1 MSNKNNEVHID
12 NIGVEFWDGGALA
25 ATFTVNYNGQS
36 ENLLE
41 WINLDSGF
49 LCEDSDAAFN
59 NNDDGGLQS
68 FDVSSDDEEY
78 DGEAYEDFKSE
89 VIGAVNDSLRENPI
103 SMDVLQRARD
113 IRVGY
118 DGKKASEDDQEEVE
132 FDVEIDGVTYSISSS
147 NSTAYVNGEDVV
159 WFNFKDSEHHL
170 GERHVLAKDVEYY
183 GYEKAVTDRIRNLYH
198 SQSHDYSM

>member
-1 MSNKNNEVHID
+1 MSNKNTELHID
-12 NIGVEFWDGGALA
+12 NVVVEFWDGGALV
-25 ATFTVNYNGQS
+25 ATFTVKYNGQS

-41 WINLDSGF
+41 WINLENGF

-89 VIGAVNDSLRENPI
+89 VIGAVNDYLRENPI

-113 IRVGY
+113 IRDGY
-118 DGKKASEDDQEEVE
+118 DGEKASEDDQEEVE

-147 NSTAYVNGEDVV
+147 NETAYVGGKDVV
-159 WFNFKDSEHHL
+159 WFNFKDSERHL

-183 GYEKAVTDRIRNLYH
+183 GYEKAVTDRIRDLYH
-198 SQSHDYSM
+198 SESYAM